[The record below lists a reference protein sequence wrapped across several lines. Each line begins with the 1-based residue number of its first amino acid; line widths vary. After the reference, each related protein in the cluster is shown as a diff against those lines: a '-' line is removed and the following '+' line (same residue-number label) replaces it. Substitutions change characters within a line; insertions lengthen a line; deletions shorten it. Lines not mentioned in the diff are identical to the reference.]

1 MWANTVLANGTIW
14 GIIIYTGK
22 ESRSVMN
29 SSRASAKF
37 GLVDNELNRLSKIL
51 FLMLLLMS
59 LVNLLLHGVS
69 SWWWIYFLKYVLL
82 LTSIIPISLRVN
94 LDIAKAMYSF
104 FWIARDKLIPGTIPR
119 SSTIPEELGRI

>member
-1 MWANTVLANGTIW
+1 
-14 GIIIYTGK
+14 
-22 ESRSVMN
+22 MN

-104 FWIARDKLIPGTIPR
+104 F
-119 SSTIPEELGRI
+119 